1 MSPLYVSYRKLL
13 CLLNVS
19 RETINYLGVHKSMI
33 QEIYYQVK
41 QECALQR
48 KRVLLK
54 NPVCCSVHTYVTPNG
69 GVALARTPL
78 CGSSCALGRIM
89 WAYMSLSYCFL

>member
-19 RETINYLGVHKSMI
+19 RETISYLSVHKSII
-33 QEIYYQVK
+33 QEIYYRVK
-41 QECALQR
+41 HKCALQR

-78 CGSSCALGRIM
+78 CGSSCTLGRIM
-89 WAYMSLSYCFL
+89 WAYMSLSCCFL